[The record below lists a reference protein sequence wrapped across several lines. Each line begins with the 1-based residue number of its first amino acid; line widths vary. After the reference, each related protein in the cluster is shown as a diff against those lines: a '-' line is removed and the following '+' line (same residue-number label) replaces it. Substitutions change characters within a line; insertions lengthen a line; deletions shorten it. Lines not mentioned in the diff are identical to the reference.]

1 MSTELIRYD
10 EPLDERFKRVGRMV
24 LNRSHMDKLLFGLHL
39 RKSRDLQTHTYRC
52 SDADEFFHDLWIIS
66 SQFKATV
73 AAVAEAENDHA
84 VPCDALYDL
93 KNIAGALVESVGC
106 VTYVG
111 LSMAAGCDT
120 DDLVLVFKLCN
131 EGLKLVD
138 VSEDPS
144 VKQQKGFAFA
154 VNFIV

>member
-1 MSTELIRYD
+1 ATIG
-10 EPLDERFKRVGRMV
+10 PVG
-24 LNRSHMDKLLFGLHL
+24 G
-39 RKSRDLQTHTYRC
+39 
-52 SDADEFFHDLWIIS
+52 SDADEFFHDLRISS

-84 VPCDALYDL
+84 VSCDALYDL
-93 KNIAGALVESVGC
+93 KDIVGPLVESIGC
-106 VTYVG
+106 VTHLG

-120 DDLVLVFKLCN
+120 DDLIFVFKLCN

-144 VKQQKGFAFA
+144 VKQQKGFTFT
-154 VNFIV
+154 VNFIVETGTVLQFEIMSSGRVISKWDLSKGT